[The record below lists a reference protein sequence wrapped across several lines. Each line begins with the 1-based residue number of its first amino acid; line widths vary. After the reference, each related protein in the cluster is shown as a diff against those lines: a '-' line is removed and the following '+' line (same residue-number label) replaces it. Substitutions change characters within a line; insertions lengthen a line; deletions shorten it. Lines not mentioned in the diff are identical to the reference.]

1 MEVVGEFEYST
12 KDILG
17 HGAFAVVYKGRCRR
31 SPSQHV
37 AIKRITKKNLAKT
50 QNFGKEINILK
61 ELTELHHENVVELLH
76 CKESEQYVYLV
87 MEFCNGGDL
96 ADYLVSKG
104 TLSED
109 TIRIFLKQIVQA
121 LKAFQVKGIVHRD
134 LKPQN
139 ILLSHSYGKQY
150 PQPQHIKLKI
160 ADFGFA
166 RFLQDGVMAAT
177 LCGSPMYM
185 APEVLMSMK
194 YDAKADLYSVGTIV
208 FQCLTGKAPFIA
220 NSPPQLKQ
228 YYEKNLI
235 LVPKVP
241 VGTSSELKELLLGLL
256 KRNATDRLSFEQLF
270 THPFLAPLLPP
281 QSLLPL
287 NDPQTGPSYTSPGP
301 PTGLPIQLSPDQEDS
316 TDDFVVIPNSAD
328 VVSTSPPRPNS
339 LLLSPVPRSQ
349 PIFVDPK
356 NKSSGTG
363 GQDGGGRG
371 TGITPTGS
379 SPVNINHHNS
389 SNTPLMTDY
398 NSISPPSVQFV
409 LGTPPMHGAA
419 LPPETPPPVSTWTV
433 GTPGNSPLRRSVVSS
448 PLLHNAN
455 SPLTLIPYHRA
466 MTLPHNILSNDNN
479 PCGPGSANSNNNN
492 NQFEFP
498 DVTHDAIIEKDH
510 CETLAKLQ
518 FVESLVTVIRDIANS
533 RPRNKSEEKL
543 VLLVHALSVLNS
555 ALCLAATHLNDG
567 QLRPVAG
574 VKIVIGA
581 LKRQTSQ
588 CLGDCKKLNS
598 QPGLLQSAAAS
609 AEKILYTYAINICQT
624 AALDELFGNPVDC
637 ARRYRTAQLVFHSL
651 SMITQHTS
659 DKKLLDKYKQAV
671 EKRLLV
677 LKEQGHVY
685 SVDNPS
691 M

>member
-1 MEVVGEFEYST
+1 MEIVGDYEYST

-17 HGAFAVVYKGRCRR
+17 HGAFAVVYKGKSRKA
-31 SPSQHV
+31 PSQHV

-76 CKESEQYVYLV
+76 CKESDQHVYLV

-139 ILLSHSYGKQY
+139 ILLSHSFGKQY

-228 YYEKNLI
+228 YYEKNLV

-241 VGTSSELKELLLGLL
+241 VGTSAELKELLLGLL
-256 KRNATDRLSFEQLF
+256 KRNAMDRISFEQLF
-270 THPFLAPLLPP
+270 AHPFLQPLAPH
-281 QSLLPL
+281 PL
-287 NDPQTGPSYTSPGP
+287 IPEPHAGSPV
-301 PTGLPIQLSPDQEDS
+301 TLSPEDS

-328 VVSTSPPRPNS
+328 VVSTSPPRPSS

-349 PIFVDPK
+349 PISVENK
-356 NKSSGTG
+356 NKTN
-363 GQDGGGRG
+363 
-371 TGITPTGS
+371 
-379 SPVNINHHNS
+379 NINNS
-389 SNTPLMTDY
+389 AQLDY

-409 LGTPPMHGAA
+409 LGTPPHH
-419 LPPETPPPVSTWTV
+419 PPETPPPVSTWTV
-433 GTPGNSPLRRSVVSS
+433 TPANSPLRRSVVSS
-448 PLLHNAN
+448 PLLNNAN

-466 MTLPHNILSNDNN
+466 MTMPHNITTDNPNNN
-479 PCGPGSANSNNNN
+479 PNNNA
-492 NQFEFP
+492 FEFP
-498 DVTHDAIIEKDH
+498 EVHDTIIEKDH

-518 FVESLVTVIRDIANS
+518 DSYTVS
-533 RPRNKSEEKL
+533 TS
-543 VLLVHALSVLNS
+543 
-555 ALCLAATHLNDG
+555 TH
-567 QLRPVAG
+567 
-574 VKIVIGA
+574 
-581 LKRQTSQ
+581 
-588 CLGDCKKLNS
+588 
-598 QPGLLQSAAAS
+598 
-609 AEKILYTYAINICQT
+609 
-624 AALDELFGNPVDC
+624 
-637 ARRYRTAQLVFHSL
+637 
-651 SMITQHTS
+651 
-659 DKKLLDKYKQAV
+659 YKQAV

-685 SVDNPS
+685 TVDNP
-691 M
+691 